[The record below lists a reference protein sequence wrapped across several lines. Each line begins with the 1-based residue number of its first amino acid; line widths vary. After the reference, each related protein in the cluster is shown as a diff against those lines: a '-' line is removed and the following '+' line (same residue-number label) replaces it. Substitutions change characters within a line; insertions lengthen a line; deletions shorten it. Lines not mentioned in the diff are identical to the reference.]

1 MNYQT
6 LNEETLES
14 YKSEA
19 RKSWGGGTDAF
30 CEDEQKTQDY
40 TEEDRKVMNTKFM
53 ANFAEFGR
61 LINKDPTSEPVMT
74 E

>member
-19 RKSWGGGTDAF
+19 RKSWGGIDAF
-30 CEDEQKTQDY
+30 YEDEQKTQDY
-40 TEEDRKVMNTKFM
+40 TEEDWKVMNTKFM